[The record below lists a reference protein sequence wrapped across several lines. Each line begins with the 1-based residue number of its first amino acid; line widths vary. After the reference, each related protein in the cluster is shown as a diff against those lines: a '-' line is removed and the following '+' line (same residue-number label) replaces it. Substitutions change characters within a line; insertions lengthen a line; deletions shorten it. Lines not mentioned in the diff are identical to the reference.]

1 MPVEGSGPGS
11 GVVQDRVRDWR
22 LGNLATPENIQ
33 KLQAALHA
41 KAKGEP
47 GFRFYSLYDKIHRR
61 DVLEYAYACCRANQ
75 GAAGVDGERF
85 EDIEAYGRERWLG
98 ELTDT
103 LRNKTYQPQAL
114 RCVYIPKPNGKLRPL
129 SIPTIRDRTT
139 MMAATLILAPIFEA
153 DLPTEQHG
161 YRLERSALSGVRETR
176 ELLVTGR
183 TEVVDADLTDYFGS
197 IPHAQLMKSVARRVV
212 DRHVLH
218 LLKMWLEAPVDE
230 TDDQGR
236 TRRTTRNK
244 DSKRGIPQGS
254 PISPLLSNLY
264 MRRLVLGWKRR
275 GYESRF
281 DARIVTYAD
290 DLVICC
296 RHGAPEALTALRQ
309 IAVEIGLT
317 VNEEKTRICQLPE
330 GRFEFLGYSFER
342 CYSERTG
349 KSYLGSRPSRR
360 SIRRMIQAI
369 NSQTERRTLCLDAV
383 TLVEQLNRQLRG
395 WANYFC
401 LGPVSKSYRAVNAHT
416 LQRLRRWLCAK
427 YKISGNGK
435 SRFPD
440 QYLHETLELV
450 YLPTLTRNLPWA
462 RA

>member
-1 MPVEGSGPGS
+1 
-11 GVVQDRVRDWR
+11 
-22 LGNLATPENIQ
+22 LGNLATPEKFQ
-33 KLQAALHA
+33 KLQAALNA

-47 GFRFYSLYDKIHRR
+47 GFRFYSLYDKIYRR

-75 GAAGVDGERF
+75 GAAGADGERF

-103 LRNKTYQPQAL
+103 LKNKTYRPQAL
-114 RCVYIPKPNGKLRPL
+114 RRVYIPKPNGKLRPL

-153 DLPTEQHG
+153 DLLPEQHG
-161 YRLERSALSGVRETR
+161 YRPERSALSAVQETHA
-176 ELLVTGR
+176 LLVTGR

-212 DRHVLH
+212 DRRVLH

-230 TDDQGR
+230 SDDQGR
-236 TRRTTRNK
+236 TRRTTRNR

-275 GYESRF
+275 GYESCF

-296 RHGAPEALTALRQ
+296 RHRAPEALIALRQ
-309 IAVEIGLT
+309 IAGEIGLT
-317 VNEEKTRICQLPE
+317 VNEDKTRICQVPE

-342 CYSERTG
+342 CYSKRTG
-349 KSYLGSRPSRR
+349 RSHLGSRPSKK
-360 SIRRMIQAI
+360 SIRRVVQAI
-369 NSQTERRTLCLDAV
+369 TTQTDRKTLCLDAAIV
-383 TLVEQLNRQLRG
+383 VQQLNRKLRG

-401 LGPVSKSYRAVNAHT
+401 LGPVSKSYRSINAHAIW
-416 LQRLRRWLCAK
+416 RLRRWLCAK
-427 YKISGNGK
+427 HKISGNGK

-440 QYLHETLELV
+440 QYLHEKLGLV

>member
-1 MPVEGSGPGS
+1 
-11 GVVQDRVRDWR
+11 

-33 KLQAALHA
+33 KLQTALHA

-47 GFRFYSLYDKIHRR
+47 GFRFYSLYDKVYLR

-85 EDIEAYGRERWLG
+85 EDIERYGVERWLG
-98 ELTDT
+98 ELADT
-103 LRNKTYQPQAL
+103 LRKKTYRPKAL
-114 RCVYIPKPNGKLRPL
+114 RRVYVPKPNGKLRPL

-153 DLPTEQHG
+153 DLPPEQHG
-161 YRLERSALSGVRETR
+161 YRPERSALSAVKETH

-183 TEVVDADLTDYFGS
+183 TQVVDADLTDYFGS
-197 IPHAQLMKSVARRVV
+197 IPHAQLMTSVARRVV
-212 DRHVLH
+212 DRQVLH

-264 MRRLVLGWKRR
+264 MRRLVLGWDRL
-275 GYESRF
+275 GYARRF
-281 DARIVTYAD
+281 DARIVSYAD

-296 RHGAPEALTALRQ
+296 RHQADEALAALRQ
-309 IAVEIGLT
+309 LASRIGLT
-317 VNEEKTRICQLPE
+317 VNEDKTHVCRLPE
-330 GRFEFLGYSFER
+330 GRFTFLGYSFER
-342 CYSERTG
+342 CYSEKTG
-349 KSYLGSRPSRR
+349 RVYLGTRPSKK
-360 SIRRMIQAI
+360 SIQRMVESI
-369 NSQTERRTLCLDAV
+369 SVQTERKTLCLDAETV
-383 TLVEQLNRQLRG
+383 VARLNRKLVG

-401 LGPVSKSYRAVNAHT
+401 LGPVSKSYRAVDAHT
-416 LQRLRRWLCAK
+416 TRRLRRWLCHK
-427 YKISGNGK
+427 HKISGNGK
-435 SRFPD
+435 TRFPE
-440 QYLHETLELV
+440 QYLHETLGLV
-450 YLPTLTRNLPWA
+450 YLPVLTRNLPWA

>member
-1 MPVEGSGPGS
+1 M
-11 GVVQDRVRDWR
+11 
-22 LGNLATPENIQ
+22 GNLATPEKVQ
-33 KLQAALHA
+33 KLQTALHA

-47 GFRFYSLYDKIHRR
+47 GFRFYSLYDKVYLR

-85 EDIEAYGRERWLG
+85 EDIERYGVERWLG
-98 ELTDT
+98 ELADT
-103 LRNKTYQPQAL
+103 LRKKTYRPKAL
-114 RCVYIPKPNGKLRPL
+114 RRVYVPKPNGKLRPL

-153 DLPTEQHG
+153 DLPPEQHG
-161 YRLERSALSGVRETR
+161 YRPERSALSAVKETH

-183 TEVVDADLTDYFGS
+183 TQVVDADLTDYFGS
-197 IPHAQLMKSVARRVV
+197 IPHAQLMTSVARRVV
-212 DRHVLH
+212 DRQVLH

-264 MRRLVLGWKRR
+264 MRRLVLGWDRL
-275 GYESRF
+275 GYARRF
-281 DARIVTYAD
+281 DARIVSYAD

-296 RHGAPEALTALRQ
+296 RHQADEALAALRQ
-309 IAVEIGLT
+309 LASRIGLT
-317 VNEEKTRICQLPE
+317 VNEDKTHVCRLPE
-330 GRFEFLGYSFER
+330 GRFTFLGYSFER
-342 CYSERTG
+342 CYSEKTG
-349 KSYLGSRPSRR
+349 RVYLGTRPSKK
-360 SIRRMIQAI
+360 SIQRMVESI
-369 NSQTERRTLCLDAV
+369 SVQTERKTLCLDAETV
-383 TLVEQLNRQLRG
+383 VARLNRKLVG

-401 LGPVSKSYRAVNAHT
+401 LGPVSKSYRAVDAHT
-416 LQRLRRWLCAK
+416 TRRLRRWLCHK
-427 YKISGNGK
+427 HKISGNGK
-435 SRFPD
+435 TRFPQ
-440 QYLHETLELV
+440 QYLHETLGLV
-450 YLPTLTRNLPWA
+450 HLPTLTRNLPWA